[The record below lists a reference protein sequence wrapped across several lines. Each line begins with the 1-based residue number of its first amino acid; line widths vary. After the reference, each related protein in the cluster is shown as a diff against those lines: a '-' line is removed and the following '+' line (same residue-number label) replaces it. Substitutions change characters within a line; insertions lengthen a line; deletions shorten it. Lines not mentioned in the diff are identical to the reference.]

1 MGFLAG
7 KRILITGLIS
17 NRSIAYGIAKACH
30 REGAQLAFTYQSERF
45 KDRLAKFA
53 EEFGCNRVFPCDVAE
68 DAQID
73 AVFAEL
79 GKQWDG
85 LDGLVHSIAYAPNEA
100 IEGDFL
106 DGISRDAFRIA
117 HDVSS
122 YSFPALVKA
131 ARPLLLKG
139 NHASVLALTYLGA
152 ERTMPNYNTMG
163 LAKASLEAATRY
175 LAFCL
180 GPQGVRANAI
190 SAGPIKTLAASGVG
204 NFGRLLAYNSHN
216 APLRRNVTI
225 DEVGNAAAFM
235 LSDLASAITG
245 EIMYVDG
252 GLNTT
257 ALGNPDPLPA

>member
-1 MGFLAG
+1 MGFLAD
-7 KRILITGLIS
+7 KRILITGLLS
-17 NRSIAYGIAKACH
+17 KHSIAYGIAKACH
-30 REGAQLAFTYQSERF
+30 REGAQLAFTYQNERF
-45 KDRLAKFA
+45 QDRVGKFA
-53 EEFGCNRVFPCDVAE
+53 QEFDSTRVYQCDVAE
-68 DAQID
+68 DHQID
-73 AVFAEL
+73 ALFVDL
-79 GKQWDG
+79 GKEWEG
-85 LDGLVHSIAYAPNEA
+85 LDGLVHSIAFAPKEA

-106 DGISRDAFRIA
+106 DGITRESFRIA

-122 YSFPALVKA
+122 YSYPALVKA

-139 NHASVLALTYLGA
+139 NNAAVLALSYLGA
-152 ERTMPNYNTMG
+152 ERTLPNYNTMG

-180 GPQGVRANAI
+180 GPQGIRANAI
-190 SAGPIKTLAASGVG
+190 SAGPIKTLAASGIG
-204 NFGRLLAYNSHN
+204 NFSKLLAYNAHN
-216 APLRRNVTI
+216 APLRRNITI

-235 LSDLASAITG
+235 LSDLASGITA